1 MIVNVQVNAGP
12 FSHQGANTAYHFIRA
27 ALERGHTV
35 QRVFF
40 YADGVYNGNDL
51 TVPPQDECHSVARW
65 SALAEQAGEEVELG
79 DLELL
84 LFLEPDDFQVLLSRG
99 QFGHGDLKSLPQL
112 LAIEADQR
120 SADLDHAAFGRH
132 TADGEA
138 PLVLHLRR
146 FDEV

>member
-51 TVPPQDECHSVARW
+51 TVPPQDERHRVSQW
-65 SALAEQAGEEVELG
+65 SALAEQSGI
-79 DLELL
+79 DLVICVAAA
-84 LFLEPDDFQVLLSRG
+84 QRRG
-99 QFGHGDLKSLPQL
+99 
-112 LAIEADQR
+112 I
-120 SADLDHAAFGRH
+120 LDS
-132 TADGEA
+132 GEA
-138 PLVLHLRR
+138 RRHGKLCANLAPGFRLSGLGQLVEAAIDADRLVVFNR
-146 FDEV
+146 